1 MNEIKNLPHP
11 QHLNT
16 NYSVR
21 GTPCQINPLRLI
33 DVKWKTGRVEKIL
46 NTKINKK
53 RVEITICL
61 SLHNI
66 LSKKGTMEKLLA
78 RKTLKVH

>member
-1 MNEIKNLPHP
+1 M
-11 QHLNT
+11 
-16 NYSVR
+16 R
-21 GTPCQINPLRLI
+21 GTSCQINPLRLI

-66 LSKKGTMEKLLA
+66 LSKKRYHGKTIGWKNFKGPLKTKKGLA
-78 RKTLKVH
+78 AGVTKG